1 MFRFIKK
8 LFGQYNYEPL
18 IKKINSLESE
28 IEKLSNEE
36 LKEKSLDLKKA
47 VQKKEKNLD
56 EILPEVFALVREAAK
71 RTLNQ
76 RHFDVQLIGG
86 IVLHQGKIAEMA
98 TGEGKT
104 LAATSPA
111 YLNALTA
118 SVHLITVND

>member
-1 MFRFIKK
+1 MFHFIKK

-36 LKEKSLDLKKA
+36 LKEKSLGLKKA
-47 VQKKEKNLD
+47 IQEKEKSLD
-56 EILPEVFALVREAAK
+56 EILPEAFALVRESAK

-86 IVLHQGKIAEMA
+86 MVLHEGNIAEMK
-98 TGEGKT
+98 TNEGKKLTPT
-104 LAATSPA
+104 L
-111 YLNALTA
+111 
-118 SVHLITVND
+118 